1 MSLETDTDPID
12 AATEPVALPFPTSV
26 WGRILYGLFITIL
39 PAISFWATD
48 LLKPEWQN
56 GEFSSYVILLLFPQ
70 ASLGFILLLAY
81 SVICYLCLMFAPER
95 FAQRFVIRVGIYTGI
110 LLALQYSV
118 VVLVYSFNSF
128 AYIIVLIW
136 LLPFVLPLL
145 YRWVVSK
152 WTADTVNRALLIF
165 VVISLLIGLVITQGG
180 GLLFL
185 GVIGLAMAAP
195 FWSFLLA
202 LRAGVWLYKNHESKL
217 TLYRGLGL
225 IAWLGTYAIAWRY
238 DIMKMFELYAAL
250 PPQPPPDCYIA
261 TAAAQGHPRVV
272 GSRLVQ
278 REDGRSMQV
287 NGQLQVLKFAEL
299 ALLAVKPRWHTALR
313 RMYDVVGKALARRIH
328 SPLLA
333 DIAYLLLKPF
343 EWLARW
349 LLEMIV
355 PEVDALTE
363 KIYTE

>member
-1 MSLETDTDPID
+1 
-12 AATEPVALPFPTSV
+12 
-26 WGRILYGLFITIL
+26 L
-39 PAISFWATD
+39 PAICFWATD
-48 LLKPEWQN
+48 LFKPEWQN
-56 GEFSSYVILLLFPQ
+56 GEFNSYVILFLFPQ
-70 ASLGFILLLAY
+70 ASLVFILLLAY
-81 SVICYLCLMFAPER
+81 SVICYLCLMFAPQR
-95 FAQRFVIRVGIYTGI
+95 FAHQLIIRVGIYTGI
-110 LLALQYSV
+110 LLALQYCI
-118 VVLVYSFNSF
+118 VVLIYSFNSF

-136 LLPFVLPLL
+136 ILPFVLPPL

-152 WTADTVNRALLIF
+152 WTAVTVNRALLIF
-165 VVISLLIGLVITQGG
+165 AVVGLLIGLAITRG
-180 GLLFL
+180 GLPIL

-195 FWSFLLA
+195 FWSLLLA
-202 LRAGVWLYKNHESKL
+202 LRAGVWLYKNHETKL

-225 IAWLGTYAIAWRY
+225 VAWLGTYAVAWRY
-238 DIMKMFELYAAL
+238 DILKMYELYAAL

-278 REDGRSMQV
+278 RADGKPMQV

-328 SPLLA
+328 SPWLA
-333 DIAYLLLKPF
+333 DIAYLLLKPV

-349 LLEMIV
+349 LLKMIV

>member
-1 MSLETDTDPID
+1 
-12 AATEPVALPFPTSV
+12 
-26 WGRILYGLFITIL
+26 
-39 PAISFWATD
+39 
-48 LLKPEWQN
+48 
-56 GEFSSYVILLLFPQ
+56 VILFLFPQ
-70 ASLGFILLLAY
+70 ASLVFILLLAY
-81 SVICYLCLMFAPER
+81 SVICYLCLMFAPQR
-95 FAQRFVIRVGIYTGI
+95 FAHQLIIRVGIYTGI
-110 LLALQYSV
+110 LLALQYSI
-118 VVLVYSFNSF
+118 VVLIYSFNSF

-145 YRWVVSK
+145 YRLVVSN
-152 WTADTVNRALLIF
+152 WTAVKVNRALLIL
-165 VVISLLIGLVITQGG
+165 VLAGLLIGGVITRGS
-180 GLLFL
+180 LPILA
-185 GVIGLAMAAP
+185 VIGLAMAAP

-202 LRAGVWLYKNHESKL
+202 LRAGVWLYKNHETKL

-225 IAWLGTYAIAWRY
+225 MAWLAAYAAAWRY
-238 DIMKMFELYAAL
+238 DILKMFELYAAL

-278 REDGRSMQV
+278 RADGKSMQV

-313 RMYDVVGKALARRIH
+313 KIYDVVGESLARRIH
-328 SPLLA
+328 SPYLA
-333 DIAYLLLKPF
+333 DIAYFLLKPF

-349 LLEMIV
+349 LLKMIV

-363 KIYTE
+363 KIYT

>member
-1 MSLETDTDPID
+1 MSLETDADPID
-12 AATEPVALPFPTSV
+12 AATEPVALPFPASV

-70 ASLGFILLLAY
+70 ASLWFILLLAY
-81 SVICYLCLMFAPER
+81 SVICYLCLMFAPKR
-95 FAQRFVIRVGIYTGI
+95 FAQRFGIRVGIYTGI

-152 WTADTVNRALLIF
+152 WTAVKVNKALLIL
-165 VVISLLIGLVITQGG
+165 VLAGLLIGGVITRGS
-180 GLLFL
+180 LLFL
-185 GVIGLAMAAP
+185 AVIGLAMAAP

-202 LRAGVWLYKNHESKL
+202 LRAGVWLYKNNETKL

-225 IAWLGTYAIAWRY
+225 VAWLGTYTVAWRY
-238 DIMKMFELYAAL
+238 DILKMYELYAAL

-272 GSRLVQ
+272 RSHTVHRV
-278 REDGRSMQV
+278 DGRSMQV

-313 RMYDVVGKALARRIH
+313 RIYDVVGKALARRIH
-328 SPLLA
+328 NPILA
-333 DIAYLLLKPF
+333 DIAYFLLKPF

-349 LLEMIV
+349 LLKMII

>member
-1 MSLETDTDPID
+1 MSFETDTDPID

-26 WGRILYGLFITIL
+26 WGRVLYGLFITIL

-152 WTADTVNRALLIF
+152 WTAV
-165 VVISLLIGLVITQGG
+165 
-180 GLLFL
+180 
-185 GVIGLAMAAP
+185 
-195 FWSFLLA
+195 
-202 LRAGVWLYKNHESKL
+202 KSK
-217 TLYRGLGL
+217 
-225 IAWLGTYAIAWRY
+225 
-238 DIMKMFELYAAL
+238 
-250 PPQPPPDCYIA
+250 
-261 TAAAQGHPRVV
+261 
-272 GSRLVQ
+272 
-278 REDGRSMQV
+278 
-287 NGQLQVLKFAEL
+287 
-299 ALLAVKPRWHTALR
+299 
-313 RMYDVVGKALARRIH
+313 
-328 SPLLA
+328 
-333 DIAYLLLKPF
+333 
-343 EWLARW
+343 
-349 LLEMIV
+349 
-355 PEVDALTE
+355 
-363 KIYTE
+363 

>member
-1 MSLETDTDPID
+1 MSLETDPDPID
-12 AATEPVALPFPTSV
+12 ATTEPVALPFPTSV
-26 WGRILYGLFITIL
+26 WGRVLYGLFITLL
-39 PAISFWATD
+39 PAICFWATD
-48 LLKPEWQN
+48 LFKPEWQN
-56 GEFSSYVILLLFPQ
+56 GEFNSYVILFLFPQ
-70 ASLGFILLLAY
+70 ASLVFILLLAY
-81 SVICYLCLMFAPER
+81 SVICYLCLMFAPQR
-95 FAQRFVIRVGIYTGI
+95 FAHQLIIRVGIYTGI
-110 LLALQYSV
+110 LLALQYSI
-118 VVLVYSFNSF
+118 VVLIYSFNSF

-145 YRWVVSK
+145 YRLVVSN
-152 WTADTVNRALLIF
+152 WTAVKVNRALLIL
-165 VVISLLIGLVITQGG
+165 VLAGLLIGGVITRGS
-180 GLLFL
+180 LPILA
-185 GVIGLAMAAP
+185 VIGLAMAAP

-202 LRAGVWLYKNHESKL
+202 LRAGVWLYKNHETKL

-225 IAWLGTYAIAWRY
+225 MAWLAAYAAAWRY
-238 DIMKMFELYAAL
+238 DILKMFELYAAL

-278 REDGRSMQV
+278 RADGKSMQV

-313 RMYDVVGKALARRIH
+313 KIYDVVGESLARRIH
-328 SPLLA
+328 SPYLA
-333 DIAYLLLKPF
+333 DIAYFLLKPF

-349 LLEMIV
+349 LLKMIV

-363 KIYTE
+363 KIYT

>member
-12 AATEPVALPFPTSV
+12 AATEPVVLPFPTSV
-26 WGRILYGLFITIL
+26 LGRVLYGLFITIL

-48 LLKPEWQN
+48 AFKPEWQN
-56 GEFSSYVILLLFPQ
+56 GEFNSYVILFLFPQ

-81 SVICYLCLMFAPER
+81 SVICYLYLMFAPQR
-95 FAQRFVIRVGIYTGI
+95 FAPRFVIRVGIYTGI
-110 LLALQYSV
+110 LLALQYSIIS
-118 VVLVYSFNSF
+118 LIYSFYSF

-136 LLPFVLPLL
+136 LLPFVLPPL

-152 WTADTVNRALLIF
+152 WTTAKVNQTLLILI
-165 VVISLLIGLVITQGG
+165 VVSLLIGLAITRG
-180 GLLFL
+180 GLPIL
-185 GVIGLAMAAP
+185 GLIGLTMAAP
-195 FWSFLLA
+195 FWSLLLA
-202 LRAGVWLYKNHESKL
+202 LRAGVWLYKNYESKL

-225 IAWLGTYAIAWRY
+225 AAWLGTYAIAWRY

-278 REDGRSMQV
+278 RADGRSMPV
-287 NGQLQVLKFAEL
+287 NGQLQVLKLAEL

-313 RMYDVVGKALARRIH
+313 RMYDVGGKALARRIH
-328 SPLLA
+328 NPLLA
-333 DIAYLLLKPF
+333 DIAYLLLKPV

-349 LLEMIV
+349 LLKLIV